1 MNTHKN
7 GHDKGIL
14 KLDIFLKIFKRFTT
28 KQLTLTVIL
37 SLLTVIPSIALSTAN
52 STFYTYTLTQDN
64 EWKKSQDAYLVSKVL
79 FADLDLYYP
88 KDIFYKNS
96 KLYIADSGNF
106 RIVVYDLATG
116 NIQLIGQDILF
127 TPEGV
132 FVDDNNNIY
141 VADSSA
147 QAVYLFDES
156 GTLIRQYTRPN
167 SILFGVNTN
176 YMPK

>member
-1 MNTHKN
+1 
-7 GHDKGIL
+7 
-14 KLDIFLKIFKRFTT
+14 
-28 KQLTLTVIL
+28 
-37 SLLTVIPSIALSTAN
+37 
-52 STFYTYTLTQDN
+52 
-64 EWKKSQDAYLVSKVL
+64 LVSKVL

-176 YMPK
+176 YMPKKVVVDKRGNLYIVSEGTAEGIIQLSREGDFLGFFGSNTVNLSWLQKFQDIFFTSEQGVNCS